1 VDFGTREHLGETN
14 GHLTI
19 GGIDAVELVRRY
31 GSPLYV
37 TDESRIRRNYR
48 RFAAAFPDA
57 DIYYAAKANGHIA
70 VLRTLAQEG
79 AGADVFSDGE
89 LYAALLAG
97 IRPERILFNGNAKTD
112 AELAMACETGVRV
125 SIDSPDE
132 LRALARIAS
141 DAWKEVDIALRVN
154 PNVSPATHPKIAT
167 GLAQS
172 KFGIP
177 SSQVRAGYAEA
188 LSLEG
193 VRPVGIHCHIGSQ
206 ILELSPFAE
215 MMTRIMDLV
224 EGLRNELKLE
234 LDFVDVGSGLGIP
247 YSGAAPT
254 PTDLASVILPIFTE
268 RAQTLGIRPKLVL
281 EPGRYIVGDAAVL
294 LCTVTTVKQAYKT
307 FVGVDAGFNLLLRPA
322 LYDAYHEVMVADK
335 LNKTPDTEYT
345 VVGPICET
353 GDILARDRRLPH
365 VEKGDLIAV
374 LDTGAYGFAM
384 SSQYNGRARALEV
397 LVNEGRAEIIRRR
410 ETYDD
415 LTSGQ
420 RIPPRLL

>member
-1 VDFGTREHLGETN
+1 MDFGTREHLGETN

-141 DAWKEVDIALRVN
+141 DAGKEVDIALRVN

-215 MMTRIMDLV
+215 MMTRMMDLV

>member
-1 VDFGTREHLGETN
+1 MDFGTREHLGEKN
-14 GHLTI
+14 GHLII
-19 GGIDAVELVRRY
+19 GGADAVELALKH
-31 GSPLYV
+31 GTPLYV
-37 TDESRIRRNYR
+37 TDEGRIRSNYR

-57 DIYYAAKANGHIA
+57 DVYYAVKANGHIA
-70 VLRTLAQEG
+70 ILRILAQEG

-97 IRPERILFNGNAKTD
+97 IRPDRILFNGNAKTD
-112 AELAMACETGVRV
+112 VELAMACETGVRV
-125 SIDSPDE
+125 SVDSSDE

-141 DAWKEVDIALRVN
+141 DADREVEIAFRVN
-154 PNVSPATHPKIAT
+154 PDVSPVTHPKIAT

-177 SSQVRAGYAEA
+177 ATQVLACYAEA

-215 MMTRIMDLV
+215 MMTRMMDLV
-224 EGLRNELKLE
+224 EKLRNDLELE
-234 LDFVDVGSGLGIP
+234 LDFVDIGSGLGIP
-247 YSGAAPT
+247 YAGTAPT
-254 PTDLASVILPIFTE
+254 PIDLANVILPIFTE
-268 RAQTLGIRPKLVL
+268 RTRALGVRPKLVL
-281 EPGRYIVGDAAVL
+281 EPGRYVVGDGAIL
-294 LCTVTTVKQAYKT
+294 LCAVNTVKEAHST
-307 FVGVDAGFNLLLRPA
+307 FVGVDAGFNLLLRPT
-322 LYDAYHEVMVADK
+322 LYESYHEVIVANK
-335 LNKTPDTEYT
+335 LDKTPDHAYT
-345 VVGPICET
+345 VVGPICES

-365 VEKGDLIAV
+365 VEKGDLIAI

-384 SSQYNGRARALEV
+384 SSQYNGRARAGEV
-397 LVNEGRAEIIRRR
+397 LVSAGEAEIIRRR

-415 LTSGQ
+415 LLIGQ

>member
-1 VDFGTREHLGETN
+1 MDFGTREHLGETN

-141 DAWKEVDIALRVN
+141 DAGKEVDIALRVN

-177 SSQVRAGYAEA
+177 SSQVPAGYAEA

>member
-1 VDFGTREHLGETN
+1 MDFGTREHLGETN

-19 GGIDAVELVRRY
+19 GGIDAVELVRRH

-141 DAWKEVDIALRVN
+141 DAGKEVDIALRVN

-177 SSQVRAGYAEA
+177 SSQVPAGYAEA

-215 MMTRIMDLV
+215 MMTRMMDLV